1 MGFISSIQTV
11 FEVDLHMISFINE
24 KFQHKNKSIEMWKV
38 TPTSSENIAQSSKS
52 NDFKRRNIKKS
63 PKKL

>member
-24 KFQHKNKSIEMWKV
+24 KIQHKNKSIEI
-38 TPTSSENIAQSSKS
+38 TLTSGEKLPQSSNS
-52 NDFKRRNIKKS
+52 DDFKRRNI
-63 PKKL
+63 